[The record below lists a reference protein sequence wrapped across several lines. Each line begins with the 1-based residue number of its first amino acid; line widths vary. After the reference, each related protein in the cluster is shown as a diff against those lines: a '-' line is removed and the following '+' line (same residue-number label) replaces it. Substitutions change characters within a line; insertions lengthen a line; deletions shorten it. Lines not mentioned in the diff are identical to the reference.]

1 MPRSSLSTTC
11 GKVLS
16 QSSTITRRT
25 SGLAIAGL
33 VCGIIG
39 LFILP
44 TRPPRAISIPG
55 FEDRPPP

>member
-1 MPRSSLSTTC
+1 M
-11 GKVLS
+11 
-16 QSSTITRRT
+16 TRRT